1 MDRKHLLPIPKFVSL
16 NKTGAGGRLRLLS
29 GVLLAGLVA
38 CTAPPSVAPEPVFT
52 EPTASD
58 SPTKDTTPSRVQL
71 KSLPTGWILDRQPI
85 AKWGMSLPTVL
96 STVPDS
102 AQSVEYWDDIQTLP
116 IGVRLGIK
124 RAKVVYQVITRLTI
138 ETIELKFV
146 NVNYIYSPSN
156 HEPSHYILEDV
167 IRTTELKP
175 TGFPQLTADDVLKY
189 KILME
194 YGTPKEF
201 DGVYHHYSDS
211 KTEMKVRVIDDL
223 HIQVQ
228 LHSKKVEKQMQQA
241 IEEMYSEEGI
251 EYQKKQLLQGI
262 DL

>member
-1 MDRKHLLPIPKFVSL
+1 MITKRNLLI
-16 NKTGAGGRLRLLS
+16 LS
-29 GVLLAGLVA
+29 GFALIWQTA
-38 CTAPPSVAPEPVFT
+38 CSAPPSVAPEAVFT
-52 EPTASD
+52 EPDPATGIQKETIR
-58 SPTKDTTPSRVQL
+58 PQVRL
-71 KSLPTGWILDRQPI
+71 KSLPTGWVLDRQPI

-102 AQSVEYWDDIQTLP
+102 AQSIEYWDDIQSLP
-116 IGVRLGIK
+116 IGVRLAVK
-124 RAKVVYQVITRLTI
+124 RAKVFYQVITRLTI
-138 ETIELKFV
+138 ETIELQFV
-146 NVNYIYSPSN
+146 NVNYVYSASN
-156 HEPSHYILEDV
+156 YEPSHYILEDV

-194 YGTPKEF
+194 YGTPKDF
-201 DGVYHHYSDS
+201 DGVYHQYTDS

-228 LHSKKVEKQMQQA
+228 LHSKTVEKQMQQA
-241 IEEMYSEEGI
+241 INEMYSEEGI